1 MTIKLPG
8 YKIKQKLYEGT
19 RTLVYRG
26 IRATESQTVVLKFMR
41 NEYPTFNELL
51 HFRNQYTITKNL
63 NLPGVVKSLNLEIY
77 RNGYALVMEDN
88 GAISLDK
95 YDSLDLTT
103 CLKIGIQIADI
114 LHKLYQMID

>member
-1 MTIKLPG
+1 MSVKLPG
-8 YKIKQKLYEGT
+8 YQVTQKLYEGT

-26 IRATESQTVVLKFMR
+26 IRATDSQAVVLKFMR

-63 NLPGVVKSLNLEIY
+63 NLPGVVKSLSLETY
-77 RNGYALVMEDN
+77 GNGYALVMEDT

-95 YDSLDLTT
+95 YDSL
-103 CLKIGIQIADI
+103 
-114 LHKLYQMID
+114 